1 MPPAAEQ
8 LVVRQHERF
17 HCRLPLQLRI
27 APEVAEQIVLARTV
41 CDNTGSI
48 EAFITDASR
57 GGLGIE
63 SAVFLPRGCRLRV
76 RLKSAAAPATPEHD
90 LVVRVQRV
98 SMLDRKPTYYLGV
111 SFFSKGPEHDLAIAA
126 VLEAARQGQQAI
138 AAPTPA
144 TPPTPGKG
152 GG

>member
-1 MPPAAEQ
+1 MAPGAEQ

-17 HCRLPLQLRI
+17 HCRLPLRLRI
-27 APEVAEQIVLARTV
+27 AADVVEQVILARAV
-41 CDNTGSI
+41 SDGSGAI
-48 EAFITDASR
+48 DAFITDASR

-76 RLKSAAAPATPEHD
+76 RLKSAGPTPTPDND
-90 LVVRVQRV
+90 LIVRVQRV

-111 SFFSKGPEHDLAIAA
+111 SFFSKGPEHDQTIAA
-126 VLEAARQGQQAI
+126 MLDAARQGQHAI
-138 AAPTPA
+138 A
-144 TPPTPGKG
+144 PGKG

>member
-1 MPPAAEQ
+1 MAQGAEQ

-27 APEVAEQIVLARTV
+27 APDVAEQIVLARAV
-41 CDNTGSI
+41 CDGSGAI

-76 RLKSAAAPATPEHD
+76 RLSSAAAPATPEHD
-90 LVVRVQRV
+90 VLVRVQRV

-111 SFFSKGPEHDLAIAA
+111 SFASKGPEHDAA
-126 VLEAARQGQQAI
+126 VAAMLDAARQGQCI
-138 AAPTPA
+138 APLATGPSPA
-144 TPPTPGKG
+144 AGKG
-152 GG
+152 GV